1 MKIDLAV
8 EMMREFGR
16 AAKRRGYI
24 KCDSDLFAG
33 IGAYK
38 AFNGKALG
46 NEPLNQAYLIAKNF
60 VAEEVMKEMKVGA

>member
-16 AAKRRGYI
+16 VAKRRGYI

-33 IGAYK
+33 LGAYK

-46 NEPLNQAYLIAKNF
+46 DEALNAAYIVAKNY
-60 VAEEVMKEMKVGA
+60 VAEEVMKDMKEGA